1 MTCRRTKV
9 SAYFLIPRGPMV
21 TASGYDVSYFC
32 NQKIPGSSPGGEE
45 NSAYL
50 FFPPLLFLLSLTVTI
65 TIQTDPLPLL
75 IILASA
81 AVPSFKPI
89 YLSSLPSVSFSCTV
103 GLNKWL
109 LYIYT

>member
-50 FFPPLLFLLSLTVTI
+50 FFSPFLPSLTDTI
-65 TIQTDPLPLL
+65 TIQTDPFPLL
-75 IILASA
+75 IILALATVPYCSA
-81 AVPSFKPI
+81 LLQCPLLSVYTSLLFPSL
-89 YLSSLPSVSFSCTV
+89 LSLLFLSLV
-103 GLNKWL
+103 L
-109 LYIYT
+109 

>member
-50 FFPPLLFLLSLTVTI
+50 FFFLSSPSLPSLTDTI
-65 TIQTDPLPLL
+65 TIQTDPFPLL
-75 IILASA
+75 IILALA
-81 AVPSFKPI
+81 AVPCCSALF
-89 YLSSLPSVSFSCTV
+89 
-103 GLNKWL
+103 
-109 LYIYT
+109 